1 VALIEQI
8 ARGLQAFHRLEI
20 VHNDLRPDNILV
32 GDDGKATIIDLGSTQ
47 AAGLLDRSAQD
58 DDAPP
63 MLGTAQYAAPE
74 LFLGEAGTARSDLYS
89 LAAMLYQMLS
99 GRLPYGADVARARS
113 RAAQLR
119 LNYVSVLDR
128 ERELPAWIDGVLS
141 RALHPDPA
149 ERTPELSEFTHA
161 LRHPPAS
168 AAHQA
173 RLPLLERNPLAFW
186 KGLCVVQ
193 LIVILILF
201 LDR

>member
-1 VALIEQI
+1 
-8 ARGLQAFHRLEI
+8 
-20 VHNDLRPDNILV
+20 
-32 GDDGKATIIDLGSTQ
+32 
-47 AAGLLDRSAQD
+47 
-58 DDAPP
+58 
-63 MLGTAQYAAPE
+63 
-74 LFLGEAGTARSDLYS
+74 LYS

-149 ERTPELSEFTHA
+149 QRTPELSEFTHA

-168 AAHQA
+168 SAHQA